1 MSEAADYAD
10 LGRMLAD
17 TIDKLSMQRP
27 FAGDMEGTFIVPLSG
42 GDEYEVVVRRKETS
56 GE

>member
-1 MSEAADYAD
+1 MSEAADYTD

-27 FAGDMEGTFIVPLSG
+27 FAGDMEGTFIVPLSS